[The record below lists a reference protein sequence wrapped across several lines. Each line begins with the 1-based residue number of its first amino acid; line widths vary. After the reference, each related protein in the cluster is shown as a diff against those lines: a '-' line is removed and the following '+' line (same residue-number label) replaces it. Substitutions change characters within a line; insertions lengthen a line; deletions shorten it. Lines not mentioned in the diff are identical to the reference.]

1 MSQDPRALLLVK
13 QANPQRAFTSCMN
26 AIQSKAAGDGQI
38 VISLSPLACEA
49 QIAFRQEVKDADG
62 WPIYY
67 RHHFLY
73 IVHFF
78 SWCVFIEHNI
88 IKR

>member
-26 AIQSKAAGDGQI
+26 AIQSKAAGGGQI

-49 QIAFRQEVKDADG
+49 QIAFRQEVKAADG
-62 WPIYY
+62 
-67 RHHFLY
+67 
-73 IVHFF
+73 
-78 SWCVFIEHNI
+78 
-88 IKR
+88 